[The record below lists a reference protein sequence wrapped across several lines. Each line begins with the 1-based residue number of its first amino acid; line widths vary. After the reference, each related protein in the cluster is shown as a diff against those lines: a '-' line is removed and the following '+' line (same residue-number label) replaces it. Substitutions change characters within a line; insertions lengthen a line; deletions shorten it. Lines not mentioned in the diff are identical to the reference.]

1 MPPPSCADDPAPV
14 LAVHDLG
21 FGYREGFRLHGIS
34 FALRRGSF
42 TALLG
47 VNGAGKST
55 LFALLTRLF
64 DAASGEVRIA
74 GFDLRRR
81 SSAALAALG
90 VVFQQPTLDL
100 DLTVEQNLH
109 YAAALHGL
117 AGAGAQQRIGDEM
130 DRLGLTA
137 QRRQKVRTLSGGL
150 RRRVELAR
158 ALLHRP
164 ALLLMDEPTVGLDPP
179 SRRLMVEHVHQ
190 LAREHG
196 ISVLWATHLI
206 DEVRTDDQVVV
217 LHGGRIIAAGGVG
230 DINAAAG
237 CAALAD
243 SFAALVAPPAAAGAA
258 G

>member
-1 MPPPSCADDPAPV
+1 MPPPPRADDPAPV
-14 LAVHDLG
+14 LTVHDLG
-21 FGYREGFRLHGIS
+21 FGYREGFRLHSIS

-100 DLTVEQNLH
+100 DLTVEQNLR

-117 AGAGAQQRIGDEM
+117 AGAGAQQRIGDEI

-137 QRRQKVRTLSGGL
+137 QRGQKVRTLSGGL

-179 SRRLMVEHVHQ
+179 SRTQMVEHVHH
-190 LAREHG
+190 LARDG
-196 ISVLWATHLI
+196 GTTVLWATHLI
-206 DEVRTDDQVVV
+206 DEIWPEDQVVV
-217 LHGGRIIAAGGVG
+217 LHGGRIIAAGGIG
-230 DINAAAG
+230 EINAAAG
-237 CAALAD
+237 CTALAD
-243 SFAALVAPPAAAGAA
+243 SFAALVARPGDAGAA

>member
-1 MPPPSCADDPAPV
+1 MLPPSAGDQPAPV
-14 LAVHDLG
+14 LAVQDLS

-34 FALRRGSF
+34 LALRRGSF

-64 DAASGEVRIA
+64 DAASGEIRIA

-100 DLTVEQNLH
+100 DLTVEQNLR

-117 AGAGAQQRIGDEM
+117 AGGVVRQRIDYEM

-164 ALLLMDEPTVGLDPP
+164 DLLLMDEPTVGLDPP
-179 SRRLMVEHVHQ
+179 SRRLMVEHVHH
-190 LAREHG
+190 LARDRG
-196 ISVLWATHLI
+196 ASVLWATHLI
-206 DEVRTDDQVVV
+206 DEVWPDDQVVV
-217 LHGGRIIAAGGVG
+217 LHGGRVIATGGVG

-243 SFAALVAPPAAAGAA
+243 SFAALVARPAAAGTA